1 MTINEYQ
8 QAALRTANGG
18 KCVDVVN
25 GVLGLTGESGECADI
40 VKKHKFQGHDLNV
53 EKLAKELGDVSWY
66 LAVTAHA
73 IGYTL
78 EEIFQMNMDKL
89 RKRYPEGFDAER
101 SLHREVGDE

>member
-53 EKLAKELGDVSWY
+53 
-66 LAVTAHA
+66 
-73 IGYTL
+73 
-78 EEIFQMNMDKL
+78 DKL
-89 RKRYPEGFDAER
+89 WKRYPEGFDAER